1 MGKLICMQERKI
13 IIGLITSTEFIEQIT
28 SIWDIKLLES
38 GSARKLALWVMEY
51 YNAFQVAPK
60 RDIESI
66 FYQKIKDN
74 KIPKDEVEDI
84 EEILQGLSDESEEEV
99 NIDYLIDQTSKYFQ
113 ERRLIQYNN
122 AINQLISAG
131 KLEDAEQLASEYK
144 TNYSNPKTD
153 LNKFILSVLEIRKH
167 KREPPKM
174 LLKPWLREGEVNII
188 YGNYGSGKSLLSLT
202 IAYIL
207 GLKDY
212 ACDEA
217 EIGPWQVKNQT
228 GTLYV
233 DGELG
238 EQQMESRIA
247 QFEWLGVQQS
257 KYRMRILSI
266 PEYQIA
272 TEDQFYLSNRIN
284 QLKIIQWLKTHPN
297 YKLIILDSASTLF
310 GLVEENDNSEWNN
323 KVNPFLR
330 DLRAL
335 GVACLLL
342 HHSGKDGKRGLR
354 GASAMG
360 AMAEYIFALTNH
372 ANKNVDDGE
381 AWFVIGKDKQRAAGF
396 SFKTF
401 SLRYSQENNDKETHW
416 EVTENH

>member
-1 MGKLICMQERKI
+1 MQERKI
-13 IIGLITSTEFIEQIT
+13 IIGLITSTEFIQQIIT
-28 SIWDIKLLES
+28 TWDIKLLES
-38 GSARKLALWVMEY
+38 GSARKLAIWIMEY

-66 FYQKIKDN
+66 FYQKVKDN

-84 EEILQGLSDESEEEV
+84 EEILQGLSDESEEEQNV
-99 NIDYLIDQTSKYFQ
+99 DYLVDQTNKYFQ
-113 ERRLIQYNN
+113 ERRLIQYKNS
-122 AINQLISAG
+122 IDQLISVG
-131 KLEDAEQLASEYK
+131 KLEDAEKLASEYK
-144 TNYSNPKTD
+144 VNYSNPKTD

-167 KREPPKM
+167 KRDIPRM
-174 LLKPWLREGEVNII
+174 LLKPWFREGQTTII
-188 YGNYGSGKSLLSLT
+188 YGPYGCGKSLLT
-202 IAYIL
+202 ISVAYIL

-212 ACDEA
+212 DNEEA
-217 EIGPWQVKNQT
+217 EIGTWQVKNQT

-238 EQQMESRIA
+238 EQEMEERIA

-272 TEDQFYLSNRIN
+272 TDDQFYLSNRIN

-297 YKLIILDSASTLF
+297 YKSIILDSASTLF
-310 GLVEENDNSEWNN
+310 GLVEENDNSEWSN
-323 KVNPFLR
+323 KINPFLR

-335 GVACLLL
+335 GVGCILL

-360 AMAEYIFALTNH
+360 AMAHNIFALTNH

-381 AWFVIGKDKQRAAGF
+381 AWFTIGKDKQRVAGF

-401 SLRYSQENNDKETHW
+401 SLKYSQQNNDKETHW